1 MSYRPSASNGQSSLL
16 GLLLCGS
23 VALGGFL
30 TGARPA
36 MAEPAKPA
44 AQQQKAPTGESQNAA
59 SMYEIEAT
67 QNEKQGHWLGA
78 VAAWRGY
85 ARTSLE
91 DGAWK
96 KAMTRLHDA
105 CGLSWATTVKAHEVL
120 PLVVGKDVVAVP
132 YRIKYSDGL
141 RNAVTA
147 IDPVSGKALWTR
159 EDAVVFPYNGDL
171 VVFVQNWEHVVA
183 VDVKTGSDLWAYPF
197 PAPDGDRVAGTRNQ
211 PGDDL
216 RGEGP
221 RRVLGLHGDTVLVQC
236 DTWPVSLELASG
248 KVRWGPSSAARH
260 GYRAR
265 LTPVGVV
272 TWPGQ
277 TKPHGMADA
286 EWQASPMVML
296 SYDDGKVLWKRRMIA
311 GEPWYVVAGTQRLY
325 VSDPNLQT
333 EIAWTAVSLEK
344 GATVWR
350 QPQAEA
356 RPSVLTQTDKVLVV
370 ASPEGLEHHLTRFLD
385 PASGKVLWQSEHVIK
400 VTQQGFVLVL
410 MPGESLQARD
420 IATGNV
426 LWTLALTDGPDI
438 DPYGTLVD
446 GAIYLNGQA
455 PGPLSGASTPAAVS
469 ASTKTGQVAWS
480 YSAADVPYPQD
491 LHLLATAGDEVL
503 LQQIMRIPR
512 ARLSDRAP
520 NDVSSLLALDATK
533 GNVQWGFYDLRPVS
547 TAPPVRVR
555 DTVYVVAQD
564 KDGHAVYAFDLARI
578 RDLVKQ
584 GRRWWW

>member
-1 MSYRPSASNGQSSLL
+1 MSSRPSSSSSQSSLL

-36 MAEPAKPA
+36 TAEPAKPA

-59 SMYEIEAT
+59 SMYEIEAL
-67 QNEKQGHWLGA
+67 QNEKRGHWLGA

-96 KAMTRLHDA
+96 KAMTHLHDVS
-105 CGLSWATTVKAHEVL
+105 GLSWATPVKAHEVL

-147 IDPVSGKALWTR
+147 IDPISGKALWTR
-159 EDAVVFPYNGDL
+159 EDAVVLPHNGDL
-171 VVFVQNWEHVVA
+171 VVFVQNWEHVVR
-183 VDVKTGSDLWAYPF
+183 VDAMTGSDVWAYPF

-221 RRVLGLHGDTVLVQC
+221 RRVLGLHGDSVIIQC
-236 DTWPVSLELASG
+236 DTWPVSLDLVSG
-248 KVRWGPSSAARH
+248 KVRWGPSGEARR

-265 LTPVGVV
+265 LTPAGVV
-272 TWPGQ
+272 TWPGES
-277 TKPHGMADA
+277 KPHGVADA
-286 EWQASPMVML
+286 EWQASPMALL
-296 SYDDGKVLWKRRMIA
+296 SYDDGKVLWRRKMIA
-311 GEPWYVVAGTQRLY
+311 GEPWYVVVGDKRLY

-344 GATVWR
+344 GVTVWR

-356 RPSVLTQTDKVLVV
+356 RPSLLTQTDKVLVV
-370 ASPEGLEHHLTRFLD
+370 QSPEGLEHHLTRFLD
-385 PASGKVLWQSEHVIK
+385 PASGKVLWQSENVIK
-400 VTQQGFVLVL
+400 VTPQGFVLVL
-410 MPGESLQARD
+410 TPGESLQARD
-420 IATGNV
+420 IATGSV
-426 LWTLALTDGPDI
+426 LWTLALTEDLDI
-438 DPYGTLVD
+438 DPFGTLVD
-446 GAIYLNGQA
+446 GAIYLNAHA
-455 PGPLSGASTPAAVS
+455 PGPLSGASTPGAVG
-469 ASTKTGQVAWS
+469 ASSKTGQIAWS
-480 YSAADVPYPQD
+480 YRAADVPYQQD
-491 LHLLATAGDEVL
+491 MNLLAAVGDEVL
-503 LQQIMRIPR
+503 LEQTMRISH
-512 ARLSDRAP
+512 ARLADRSP
-520 NDVSSLLALDATK
+520 EEVKSLLALDAAK
-533 GNVQWGFYDLRPVS
+533 GEVQWGFYDLRAVS
-547 TAPPVRVR
+547 TAPPVRVG
-555 DTVYVVAQD
+555 DIIYVVAQD

-578 RDLVKQ
+578 RELVKQ